1 METYTRRFEEE
12 KRKLFRVQENHREV
26 LKNYETRVEELEILK
41 AKKYRTEVMNLNGR
55 IKQLEFD
62 LEKGIVSYNDSL
74 SKNNSLKN
82 EIDELRKHKKNQI
95 ETIKKVKKN
104 VEERAALIGESERD
118 IDEKKIELDK
128 FKHSILSIKQFN
140 EQQASTCR

>member
-1 METYTRRFEEE
+1 M
-12 KRKLFRVQENHREV
+12 QENHREV